1 VKVQMFTQLL
11 RVHWQS
17 VNEFQFSKMF
27 VLLAARDVIISIC
40 TAKNM
45 MRRKK
50 VHNRDELVQKIEFV
64 LSMNPS
70 GLSVS
75 QICRSISSATGASYW
90 TINRVLE
97 QFEGEHWHKVKM
109 PQCRNVKIFTLVEQ
123 PEGVKPHDVAKLI
136 KSTLPTSPK
145 NVVRRL
151 RAEAGIMPS
160 ITRDILK
167 RGEGYLW
174 YKGLISKCETMII
187 DKGIQ
192 IP

>member
-1 VKVQMFTQLL
+1 VY
-11 RVHWQS
+11 
-17 VNEFQFSKMF
+17 
-27 VLLAARDVIISIC
+27 
-40 TAKNM
+40 
-45 MRRKK
+45 
-50 VHNRDELVQKIEFV
+50 NREELVRKIDFV
-64 LSMNPS
+64 LSMNPD

-75 QICRSISSATGASYW
+75 QISRAISGATGASYW
-90 TINRVLE
+90 TIYRTVRL
-97 QFEGEHWHKVKM
+97 FEGKHWHGVKM
-109 PQCRNVKIFTLVEQ
+109 PQRDNVKIFTLVEQ

-136 KSTLPTSPK
+136 KATLPTSPK

-174 YKGLISKCETMII
+174 YKGLISKSETILI